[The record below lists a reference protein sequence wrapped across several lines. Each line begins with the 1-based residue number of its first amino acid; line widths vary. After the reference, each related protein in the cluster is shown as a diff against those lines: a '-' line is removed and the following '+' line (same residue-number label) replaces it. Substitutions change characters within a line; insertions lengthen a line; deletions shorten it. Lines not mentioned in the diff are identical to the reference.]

1 MFRSLRWRLWFSYA
15 LVIFIALSIVAL
27 AILVFLA
34 RDNPQTAIQINGV
47 LNSLVEKQG
56 STIYRSGKAQDWVER
71 IDEST
76 NIRIIAYN
84 FEGEIIADSRQDLEA
99 PLENLQDYPINN
111 LRHPILLNT
120 DENGKTWKYGARLL
134 ENRVLVIASIQK
146 QPIQDILNSNALDDL
161 IQPIFRAG
169 WVALILALVFAYLI
183 SRWIA
188 GPLQHMSEAVDGM
201 AKGQKTKVE
210 LKGPK
215 EVQDLGLAF
224 NEMSQQVSASQQS
237 QRDFVANVSHELKT
251 PLTSIQGFA
260 QAILDGTA
268 NDPKSLENSAQVI
281 FDESG
286 RMHRLVVDLLDLA
299 KLDAGTS
306 ELDLAP
312 VNLEILLSS
321 VLEKFIPQAKL
332 GKIKISSDIN
342 PMPLFLGD
350 GDRLAQVFTN
360 LVDNAIKYTPEG
372 GDITLKTEQ
381 TTENIRI
388 SVIDTGEGI
397 PPEEVDRIFERF
409 YQIDKA
415 RTREDDRGVGLGL
428 AIAEQIVRGH
438 GGKMM
443 VISEEE
449 KGSRFIVDLPIE

>member
-1 MFRSLRWRLWFSYA
+1 
-15 LVIFIALSIVAL
+15 
-27 AILVFLA
+27 
-34 RDNPQTAIQINGV
+34 
-47 LNSLVEKQG
+47 
-56 STIYRSGKAQDWVER
+56 
-71 IDEST
+71 
-76 NIRIIAYN
+76 
-84 FEGEIIADSRQDLEA
+84 
-99 PLENLQDYPINN
+99 LENLQDYPINN

>member
-34 RDNPQTAIQINGV
+34 RDNPQTAIQINGG